1 MMLITVVRL
10 CDDLDHAKEMAGA
23 NDKYRDD
30 DEDADDDGESDDYVG
45 ALVWA
50 VT

>member
-10 CDDLDHAKEMAGA
+10 CDDLDHAKEMA
-23 NDKYRDD
+23 D